1 MTLDSDPTLQEIRR
15 QLRII
20 AILSACR
27 ETDLIPL
34 PAQQLHVIA
43 YFADALAPVWGLR
56 IIDAQLLKR
65 ESGPMSPLLQRDLDR
80 LVGRGVVLAN
90 SVRHLIDRD
99 GDWRLEANY
108 ELSSIFAD
116 RIITT
121 VRRFEPQVAHFDFVR
136 EVVYAMSGLG
146 LLGISAASASDA
158 SYSDELIDFGG
169 LIDIAGVPGDSSSNP
184 TVRVARRF
192 SELLDPNVKL
202 TSAEMVHLYVREL
215 HTRMNRAA

>member
-1 MTLDSDPTLQEIRR
+1 MTLDSNHSLQEIQR
-15 QLRII
+15 QLRVI
-20 AILSACR
+20 AILSASR

-34 PAQQLHVIA
+34 PAAQLHVIA

-65 ESGPMSPLLQRDLDR
+65 QSGPMSPLLQQDLDR
-80 LVGRGVVLAN
+80 LVGRGVVLAS
-90 SVRHLIDRD
+90 SVRHLVDRD
-99 GDWRLEANY
+99 GDWRLDANY
-108 ELSSIFAD
+108 DLSTVFAD
-116 RIITT
+116 GIIATA
-121 VRRFEPQVAHFDFVR
+121 RQFETQAAHFDFVR

-158 SYSDELIDFGG
+158 SYSDDLVDFGG
-169 LIDIAGVPGDSSSNP
+169 LVDIASVPGDSNP

-192 SELLDPNVKL
+192 SELLDPDINL